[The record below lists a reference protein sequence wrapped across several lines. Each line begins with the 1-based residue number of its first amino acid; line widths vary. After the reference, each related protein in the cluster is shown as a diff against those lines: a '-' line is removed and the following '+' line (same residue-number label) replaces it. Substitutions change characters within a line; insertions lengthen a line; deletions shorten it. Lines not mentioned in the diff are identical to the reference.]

1 MHTELHDALA
11 GIIRDAFFDA
21 RNAGQTMY
29 QASENATAQVMSVI
43 EPSIARL
50 QVEVDKLLEQWE
62 NDRRVMPTDED
73 WRANIADSTLKLCIR
88 ELQNAVERAAP
99 KMPELEPLE
108 STGA

>member
-29 QASENATAQVMSVI
+29 QASEDATARVMSVI

-50 QVEVDKLLEQWE
+50 QVEADKLLVQWE
-62 NDRRVMPTDED
+62 KDRRGLTTSD
-73 WRANIADSTLKLCIR
+73 WQDRVADVTLSVCIN
-88 ELQNAVERAAP
+88 ELRAAVLRATTP
-99 KMPELEPLE
+99 VEVAVLEE
-108 STGA
+108 VG